1 MSTTPSLPAA
11 PLPEQARRAVRRL
24 GAWRVGAIAYL
35 VLALTTGALLGAP
48 VAALVWGAIELRRHH
63 RSHVALKA
71 SRYEPG
77 GFRPSKGLVELVLG
91 AVVINRDGV
100 IRPLFWTLFASL
112 VGLGLAVA
120 ALVAIVA
127 ADRGLP
133 VVLGLCLVGV
143 VALWRKDD
151 RKRHPE
157 DYPPKPGDVTI
168 AAYVESHSFP
178 SDTVADF
185 VTSETGRTISEQ
197 ARERLDAWRSGY
209 LAAER
214 DARRRRREAA
224 RKGRDGLGTGGVA
237 GDRTGG
243 NMRW

>member
-1 MSTTPSLPAA
+1 VSTTPSLPAPT
-11 PLPEQARRAVRRL
+11 PLAEQARRAVRRL
-24 GAWRVGAIAYL
+24 GAWRVGALAYL
-35 VLALTTGALLGAP
+35 VLALATGAVLGAL
-48 VAALVWGAIELRRHH
+48 VAGLVWTSIELRRHH

-77 GFRPSKGLVELVLG
+77 AFRPSKGLVELVLG

-100 IRPLFWTLFASL
+100 TRPLFWMLFA
-112 VGLGLAVA
+112 GLIGLCLAVG

-133 VVLGLCLVGV
+133 VVLGLCLAGV

-151 RKRHPE
+151 RKGHPE

-168 AAYVESHSFP
+168 ADYVESHSFP

-185 VTSETGRTISEQ
+185 VTRETGTTTVEQ
-197 ARERLDAWRSGY
+197 AREHLDAWRSGY

-214 DARRRRREAA
+214 DAWRRRSEAA
-224 RKGRDGLGTGGVA
+224 RGAQAGKQGR
-237 GDRTGG
+237 RP
-243 NMRW
+243 